1 VTLSK
6 AVLAFYG
13 VFRWRFR
20 GALWEALPGKTINT

>member
-13 VFRWRFR
+13 VFRWRFQ
-20 GALWEALPGKTINT
+20 GALLEVLPSKTINT